1 VTAIRL
7 QPGDRVRVRGQWR
20 RITAIRH
27 DRYASGCPVM
37 ILKFEEVPAL
47 RVNAG
52 ARVAV
57 QEES

>member
-1 VTAIRL
+1 
-7 QPGDRVRVRGQWR
+7 VRVRGQWR